1 MTDAEFVERSYALIL
16 RRAPDAAGLE
26 GAVRAL
32 ADGAVSRAGFVQGLA
47 ESAEFAEL
55 RGLDDALLA
64 ARGGPLRGLG
74 APPGTDERR
83 IEIPWVISRYCGE
96 AHVLDVGYAYAPP
109 AYIDVLTR
117 LGAADLVGVD
127 LAEPVEIPGLRP
139 VQADLRDLPFADRSF
154 DLVHCIS
161 TIEHVGWDNT
171 VYGQAAE
178 HDERG
183 MARALGELR
192 RVLAPA
198 GRLLIT
204 VPTGVSEHHGWFVQ
218 KPASEWMALFARAN
232 LRATEH
238 EIYELGPGGWG
249 SVTGE
254 PPVRYGERGPAA
266 SAVLCAELQ
275 G

>member
-16 RRAPDAAGLE
+16 RRAPDAEGLAS
-26 GAVRAL
+26 AVRAL
-32 ADGAVSRAGFVQGLA
+32 AGGSVSRAGFVQGLA

-83 IEIPWVISRYCGE
+83 IEIPWVLSRYRGE
-96 AHVLDVGYAYAPP
+96 ARVLDVGYAYAPP
-109 AYIDVLTR
+109 AYIDALTR
-117 LGAADLVGVD
+117 LGAGGLVGVD
-127 LAEPVEIPGLRP
+127 LADPVEIPGLRA
-139 VQADLRDLPFADRSF
+139 VKADLRDLPFTDGEF

-171 VYGQAAE
+171 VYGQPAE
-178 HDERG
+178 RDDGG
-183 MARALGELR
+183 MERALRELR

-204 VPTGVSEHHGWFVQ
+204 VPTGLAEHHGWFVQ
-218 KPASEWMALFARAN
+218 RPASDWLALFARAG

-266 SAVLCAELQ
+266 SAVLCAELA

>member
-83 IEIPWVISRYCGE
+83 IEIPWVISRYRGE

-139 VQADLRDLPFADRSF
+139 VQADLRDLPFAVED
-154 DLVHCIS
+154 
-161 TIEHVGWDNT
+161 
-171 VYGQAAE
+171 AAE
-178 HDERG
+178 
-183 MARALGELR
+183 RALGP
-192 RVLAPA
+192 VAAVPA
-198 GRLLIT
+198 T
-204 VPTGVSEHHGWFVQ
+204 ADV
-218 KPASEWMALFARAN
+218 
-232 LRATEH
+232 ATADTDDPGH
-238 EIYELGPGGWG
+238 EILDDASRVAGEIQPLDVTHRLIGPH
-249 SVTGE
+249 
-254 PPVRYGERGPAA
+254 A
-266 SAVLCAELQ
+266 SHF
-275 G
+275 